1 MDNFF
6 FQLLT
11 LFYPFLFFQFNKIAP
26 GINVNNDGRPLITLV
41 VINRAFFFVFDSNFE
56 LKHDP
61 DKVVYI
67 YIYVTRLTATVT
79 RQKLHKIHT
88 M

>member
-26 GINVNNDGRPLITLV
+26 GINVNNDDRPLITLV
-41 VINRAFFFVFDSNFE
+41 VINRAFFFCF
-56 LKHDP
+56 
-61 DKVVYI
+61 
-67 YIYVTRLTATVT
+67 
-79 RQKLHKIHT
+79 
-88 M
+88 

>member
-41 VINRAFFFVFDSNFE
+41 VINRAFFLFLIVTSNWNTIPTK
-56 LKHDP
+56 L
-61 DKVVYI
+61 YI
-67 YIYVTRLTATVT
+67 YIRNTVNSHGYKT
-79 RQKLHKIHT
+79 KIA
-88 M
+88 

>member
-6 FQLLT
+6 FQLLA

-41 VINRAFFFVFDSNFE
+41 VINRAFFLFLIVTS
-56 LKHDP
+56 KQ

-67 YIYVTRLTATVT
+67 YIYIRNTVNSHGYKT
-79 RQKLHKIHT
+79 KIA
-88 M
+88 